1 MMLSRVDLPQPE
13 GPRRA
18 TNSCVSTAK
27 STWPRATTSR
37 PPRPRKVLVTRSTTI
52 FMRRLAAEGVPLDL
66 ARRRPGQL
74 RHEVHPARRLV
85 AAQALAH
92 PFPQLG
98 GERLGGGH
106 AVAQHA
112 VGVGL
117 GEAVPVPAADDRDL
131 QDRGVLAESRLHLR
145 GRTDDMLKVGGM
157 W

>member
-1 MMLSRVDLPQPE
+1 MMLSSVDLPQPE

-18 TNSCVSTAK
+18 TNSCGSTAK

-37 PPRPRKVLVTRSTTI
+37 PRRSWKVLVTRSTMI
-52 FMRRLAAEGVPLDL
+52 RMWRRLRPAEGVPLEL

-131 QDRGVLAESRLHLR
+131 QDRGVLDRKS
-145 GRTDDMLKVGGM
+145 V
-157 W
+157 